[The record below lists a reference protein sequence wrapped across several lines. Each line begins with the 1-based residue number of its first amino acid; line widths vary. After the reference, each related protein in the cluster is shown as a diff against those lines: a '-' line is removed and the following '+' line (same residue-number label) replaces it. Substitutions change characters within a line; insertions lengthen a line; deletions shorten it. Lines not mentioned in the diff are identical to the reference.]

1 MINKSF
7 VLAYAAVWFSTALAV
22 CVGLYFTRDVRCLFF
37 MLIPT
42 LIRVYTNEKTE
53 EEGQ

>member
-7 VLAYAAVWFSTALAV
+7 VLAYASVWFSTALAV

-37 MLIPT
+37 LLIPV
-42 LIRVYTNEKTE
+42 LVSVHTE
-53 EEGQ
+53 EEEQ